1 MYYYRRYVQYTT
13 KAVFMQVKDYKKTG
27 PDTRRDRLIF
37 KSGHKSFDGTRD
49 KDYSIGMK
57 RCHVLKI
64 TSILFAATLASGCV
78 ANCSHTKEAET
89 TEAVVQEIPEQ
100 EIKAAEAEPVQVAE
114 TTKPAPKP
122 EPKKEEPKP
131 EPKKE
136 EPKATE
142 VSFTTPKPDPKPEP
156 KKEEPKVAEKKEE
169 PKKEEPKPAP
179 KKEAAVTEEYERSV
193 AQMAAGQTIDVE
205 TFNKDKEAVL
215 ALINELNSVMKEQNY
230 KVWLNY
236 LDEESKIYWSNKT
249 NLKKAQ
255 KRLPVKG
262 LTLSTLEDY
271 FKYIFIPSRQGN
283 EMDEIRYETESS
295 VKAVQIRTDEKG
307 RYAGDTVYY
316 YLRKVKGEW
325 KLHLPQ
331 M

>member
-1 MYYYRRYVQYTT
+1 
-13 KAVFMQVKDYKKTG
+13 
-27 PDTRRDRLIF
+27 
-37 KSGHKSFDGTRD
+37 
-49 KDYSIGMK
+49 MK
-57 RCHVLKI
+57 RCHILKI

-78 ANCSHTKEAET
+78 ANCSHTKETET
-89 TEAVVQEIPEQ
+89 TEAVLQEIPEQ
-100 EIKAAEAEPVQVAE
+100 EIKTAEPEPVQVAE
-114 TTKPAPKP
+114 TPKPAPKA

-142 VSFTTPKPDPKPEP
+142 VSFTTPKPEP

-169 PKKEEPKPAP
+169 PKKEEPKPEP
-179 KKEAAVTEEYERSV
+179 KKEEPKKEEAVTEEYTRSV
-193 AQMAAGQTIDVE
+193 AQMAAGQTVDVE

-215 ALINELNSVMKEQNY
+215 TLINELNSVMKEQNY
-230 KVWLNY
+230 KGWLNY
-236 LDEESKIYWSNKT
+236 LDEESKTYWSNKS

-262 LTLSTLEDY
+262 LTLATLEDY

>member
-1 MYYYRRYVQYTT
+1 M
-13 KAVFMQVKDYKKTG
+13 
-27 PDTRRDRLIF
+27 
-37 KSGHKSFDGTRD
+37 KSC
-49 KDYSIGMK
+49 YI
-57 RCHVLKI
+57 LKI
-64 TSILFAATLASGCV
+64 SSIIFAATLASGCV
-78 ANCSHTKEAET
+78 ANCSHTKE
-89 TEAVVQEIPEQ
+89 TENTESVIQEIPEQ
-100 EIKAAEAEPVQVAE
+100 EIKSSPEPVAE
-114 TTKPAPKP
+114 VPKQEAKPQAAKEEAKAVEASFTTPKP
-122 EPKKEEPKP
+122 DPKPKEEAKVEPKKEEPKP

-136 EPKATE
+136 EPKPA
-142 VSFTTPKPDPKPEP
+142 P
-156 KKEEPKVAEKKEE
+156 KKEEPKPE

-179 KKEAAVTEEYERSV
+179 KKEEVTDEEYTRSV
-193 AQMAAGQTIDVE
+193 AQMAGQTVDVE

-230 KVWLNY
+230 KAWLNY
-236 LDEESKIYWSNKT
+236 LDEESKTYWSNKS

-262 LTLSTLEDY
+262 LTLATLEDY

-307 RYAGDTVYY
+307 KYAGDTVYY
-316 YLRKVKGEW
+316 YLRKINGSW

>member
-1 MYYYRRYVQYTT
+1 M
-13 KAVFMQVKDYKKTG
+13 
-27 PDTRRDRLIF
+27 
-37 KSGHKSFDGTRD
+37 
-49 KDYSIGMK
+49 GMK
-57 RCHVLKI
+57 RRNYLKI
-64 TSILFAATLASGCV
+64 SSIVFAATLASGCV
-78 ANCSHTKEAET
+78 ANCSHTKENEITET
-89 TEAVVQEIPEQ
+89 VLQDVPQQEIKPEPQPEQ
-100 EIKAAEAEPVQVAE
+100 EKVAEA
-114 TTKPAPKP
+114 PAPKP
-122 EPKKEEPKP
+122 EVKAAEASFTTPKPDPKPKEEAKVEPKPEPKKEEPKVQPKKEEPKVQPKKEEPKP

-136 EPKATE
+136 A
-142 VSFTTPKPDPKPEP
+142 
-156 KKEEPKVAEKKEE
+156 VAD
-169 PKKEEPKPAP
+169 
-179 KKEAAVTEEYERSV
+179 EEYTRSV
-193 AQMAAGQTIDVE
+193 AQMAEGQSVDVE

-230 KVWLNY
+230 RAWLNY
-236 LDEESKIYWSNKT
+236 LDEESKTYWSNKS

-262 LTLSTLEDY
+262 LTLATLEDY

-307 RYAGDTVYY
+307 HYAGDTVYY
-316 YLRKVKGEW
+316 YLRKVNGSW

>member
-1 MYYYRRYVQYTT
+1 
-13 KAVFMQVKDYKKTG
+13 
-27 PDTRRDRLIF
+27 
-37 KSGHKSFDGTRD
+37 
-49 KDYSIGMK
+49 MK

-78 ANCSHTKEAET
+78 ANCSHTKETET
-89 TEAVVQEIPEQ
+89 TETVVQEVPEQ
-100 EIKAAEAEPVQVAE
+100 EIKAAEPVAAAE
-114 TTKPAPKP
+114 TPKPAPKP
-122 EPKKEEPKP
+122 EPRKEEPEP

-142 VSFTTPKPDPKPEP
+142 VSFTTPKPEP

-169 PKKEEPKPAP
+169 PKKEEPKPEP
-179 KKEAAVTEEYERSV
+179 KKEEAVTEEYERSV
-193 AQMAAGQTIDVE
+193 AQMAGQTVDVE

-230 KVWLNY
+230 KGWLNY
-236 LDEESKIYWSNKT
+236 LDEESKTYWSNKS

-262 LTLSTLEDY
+262 LTLATLEDY